1 VLWFSAA
8 GAEFVIFNNKKKN
21 YTYPKNMKKA
31 PYQHAVYEAREIT
44 NHYYADYVRQG
55 TNVPSRYL
63 TVHRQVWSSFV
74 TCWAVVFYG
83 AGQRE
88 LKLLRVSLER
98 LCCRLRW

>member
-1 VLWFSAA
+1 MMKNATYHQA
-8 GAEFVIFNNKKKN
+8 DAEALEMPNE
-21 YTYPKNMKKA
+21 
-31 PYQHAVYEAREIT
+31 YEA
-44 NHYYADYVRQG
+44 DDVRQG